1 VVVYPESQSSQVAVS
16 YLLVV
21 TARLTKRGPAGFCRL
36 EWVDVQQVC
45 DLPLSAKYL
54 VCTEFAQSAASH
66 HAAPRGQLIFDWRL
80 VVKALDDGLLV
91 GVEVT
96 QQWLFT
102 EDPFEI
108 SGSDIARTRAG

>member
-1 VVVYPESQSSQVAVS
+1 V
-16 YLLVV
+16 LVV
-21 TARLTKRGPAGFCRL
+21 TARPIERDPAGFRRL
-36 EWVDVQQVC
+36 QWVDVQQLC
-45 DLPLSAKYL
+45 DVRPSDPQLPLSAKFI
-54 VCTEFAQSAASH
+54 VCTDFAQSAASH
-66 HAAPRGQLIFDWRL
+66 QAAPRGQLIFDWRL